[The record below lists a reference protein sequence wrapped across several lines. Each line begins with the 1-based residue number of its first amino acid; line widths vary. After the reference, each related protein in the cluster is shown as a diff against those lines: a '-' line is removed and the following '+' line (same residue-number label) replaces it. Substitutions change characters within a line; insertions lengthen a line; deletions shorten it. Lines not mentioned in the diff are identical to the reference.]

1 MCGNLSMDE
10 PPAQGAEFKANEANS
25 SPAVDAGAESQSLW
39 RTRSTA
45 TTTGLEA
52 AAPAANPVRMREE
65 LPKAWL
71 IRDQA
76 LQCLRQTLND
86 FKQGELIELGMLRSV
101 IDSVLASVQRQP
113 AALINLARIKS
124 EGDCLYAHAVAVGV
138 LMVALAH
145 HLGWE
150 EEACRDCGLAGMLQD
165 LGMSELPPEMLD
177 QPAHLSPAQFRQ
189 VREHVGRGHLLLL
202 RSGME
207 EGLWMQAALQHHERC
222 DGSGYPGGLLAEQIA
237 PVARMGAICDV
248 YDALTSER
256 AHRPAWTPVQALAA
270 MAAARG
276 QFDRSLLAAFIK
288 LVGVY
293 PVGTLVRLA
302 SQRLALVIESRPE
315 APRQPLLQ
323 PFFSLRTGSRTLED
337 RIDLMREPNAER
349 ILQVENPK
357 TWGFR
362 DLDALWL
369 GRAA

>member
-10 PPAQGAEFKANEANS
+10 APAQGVELNVNS
-25 SPAVDAGAESQSLW
+25 AAGAGAEPQSLW

-45 TTTGLEA
+45 SSTAL
-52 AAPAANPVRMREE
+52 APAATLASPVPMCEE
-65 LPKAWL
+65 LPQACL

-76 LQCLRQTLND
+76 LQCLQQTLD
-86 FKQGELIELGMLRSV
+86 AFKQGDLIELAGLRGV

-124 EGDCLYAHAVAVGV
+124 AGDCHYAHAVSVGV

-145 HLGWE
+145 HLGWD

-165 LGMSELPPEMLD
+165 LGMSELPPDLLD
-177 QPAHLSPAQFRQ
+177 QHAPLSASQFRQ
-189 VREHVGRGHLLLL
+189 VREHVGRGHALLL

-207 EGLWMQAALQHHERC
+207 EGPWMQAALQHHERC
-222 DGSGYPGGLLAEQIA
+222 DGSGYPAGLLAEQIA

-256 AHRPAWTPVQALAA
+256 AHRPAWTPVQAMAA

-276 QFDRSLLAAFIK
+276 QFDRTLLAAFIK

-293 PVGTLVRLA
+293 PVGTMVRLA

-323 PFFSLRTGSRTLED
+323 PFFSLRTGSRTQED
-337 RIDLMREPNAER
+337 RVDLMREPNAER